1 MKKGDTFI
9 LLALGFVALM
19 IVAVIGYRFLS
30 ENYAPQGTVPSQI
43 ADSGNT
49 SDSATQKNDTEEDS
63 SNDGD
68 TEPTIAPDF
77 TVLDMNGNEV
87 HLSDYFGKPIIINF
101 WATWCGPCKSE
112 LPAFDNMYAEYGD
125 DIEFIMLNL
134 TDGSR
139 DTVDN
144 VKQFVSEN
152 GYSFPVYFDTT
163 LEAANTY
170 GAYSIPTTFLIDDE
184 GIPVHSQ
191 IGAMSEESIEQLI
204 NALIEYCN
212 SKTDTE

>member
-43 ADSGNT
+43 ADSGNAGT
-49 SDSATQKNDTEEDS
+49 DS
-63 SNDGD
+63 SSQSQDVDTATDD

-77 TVLDMNGNEV
+77 TVLDMDGNEV
-87 HLSDYFGKPIIINF
+87 NLSDYFGKPIIINF

-112 LPAFDNMYAEYGD
+112 LPAFDNMYAKYGD
-125 DIEFIMLNL
+125 DVTFIMLNL

-139 DTVDN
+139 DTVDKVN
-144 VKQFVSEN
+144 QFVNDN

-170 GAYSIPTTFLIDDE
+170 GAYSIPTTYLIDDE

-191 IGAMSEESIEQLI
+191 MGAMSEEHLEQLI
-204 NALIEYCN
+204 NALLEYCN
-212 SKTDTE
+212 SKETTE